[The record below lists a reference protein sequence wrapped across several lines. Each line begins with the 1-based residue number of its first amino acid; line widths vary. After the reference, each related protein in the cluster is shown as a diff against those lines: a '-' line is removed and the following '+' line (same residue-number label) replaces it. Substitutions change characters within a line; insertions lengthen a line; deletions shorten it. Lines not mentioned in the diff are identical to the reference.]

1 MSERIL
7 TGITTTGIPHLGNF
21 LGAIKPALEFQS
33 SNNDTYFFLADYHAI
48 IKQQDPTL
56 ITDSV
61 KSVAMAWLASGL
73 DPKLSKI
80 YRQSDIPEIIE
91 LQWILTCVTAKG
103 LMNRSHA
110 YKDAVAKNIEQNTD
124 EDKSITMGLFSYP
137 ILMSADILMFNATKV
152 PVGSDQIQHLEMT
165 RDIALRF
172 NHIYGETFAIP
183 EAIVNETTKTIPGLD
198 GRKMSKSYG
207 NIIPLLSDEKTLN
220 KAVKKII
227 TNSLEPGEPKD
238 YKNCNLFNIFSAFA
252 NDAQIEEMKEA
263 YQNGIGWGDAKN
275 IVFNQLNEML
285 IPIREKYN
293 ILKDSP
299 STIEDILI
307 NGANKVRPQAI
318 ELLNEIKDKIGI
330 RTIT

>member
-1 MSERIL
+1 
-7 TGITTTGIPHLGNF
+7 
-21 LGAIKPALEFQS
+21 
-33 SNNDTYFFLADYHAI
+33 
-48 IKQQDPTL
+48 
-56 ITDSV
+56 
-61 KSVAMAWLASGL
+61 MAWLASGL
-73 DPKLSKI
+73 DPNLSKI

-152 PVGSDQIQHLEMT
+152 PVGSDQMQHLEMT

-183 EAIVNETTKTIPGLD
+183 EAIVNEATKTIPGLD

-238 YKNCNLFNIFSAFA
+238 HKNCNLFSIYSAFA
-252 NDAQIEEMKEA
+252 NNEQIEEMKEA
-263 YQNGIGWGDAKN
+263 YQDGIGWGDAKG

-285 IPIREKYN
+285 IPIREKYM
-293 ILKDSP
+293 ILNNSP
-299 STIEDILI
+299 STIEEILI
-307 NGANKVRPQAI
+307 NGAKKVRPQAV
-318 ELLNEIKDKIGI
+318 ELLNDIKDKIGI